1 MKFSNYF
8 RNTELNLNGL
18 KYIKSEK
25 KRIYAQVLINNWQI
39 SSKEFKTLYLNNF
52 VTVKERTGTK
62 ITMFP
67 FLFWLNTLLSLIQ
80 LSVFGGFLLLLM
92 TQNNKTLE
100 MYCVAVAITSFII
113 FVNVQIYRTMIRPI
127 QILIQKYYFYGKYN
141 NFNT

>member
-8 RNTELNLNGL
+8 RNTELNLNGF

-25 KRIYAQVLINNWQI
+25 KRIYVQALINNWQI
-39 SSKEFKTLYLNNF
+39 SSKEFKTLYLNSF
-52 VTVKERTGTK
+52 VTVKEKTGTK
-62 ITMFP
+62 ITIFP
-67 FLFWLNTLLSLIQ
+67 FLFWLNALLSLIQ

-92 TQNNKTLE
+92 VQDNKTLG
-100 MYCVAVAITSFII
+100 MYCAAAATTLFII
-113 FVNVQIYRTMIRPI
+113 FVNVQIYKTMIRPI